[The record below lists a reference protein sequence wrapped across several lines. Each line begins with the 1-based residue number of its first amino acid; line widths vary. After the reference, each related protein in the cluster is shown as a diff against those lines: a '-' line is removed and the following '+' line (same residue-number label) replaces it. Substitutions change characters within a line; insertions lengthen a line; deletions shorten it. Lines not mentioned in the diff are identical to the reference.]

1 MMINKHGT
9 QKIQSLMYML
19 LVLRGTSYD
28 LKLKVNV
35 AHAIWPGLLV
45 STIFTF
51 QFKEF
56 NDCFK

>member
-1 MMINKHGT
+1 MMTNKHGT
-9 QKIQSLMYML
+9 QKMMCML

-28 LKLKVNV
+28 LTLKVNV